1 MKKGLALV
9 VVLVVLPVVAWLA
22 ATFYVG
28 LRVEQ
33 VVRDEVAKME
43 ILPGQKDI
51 LLDVVR
57 YERGLLSS
65 SAHTCLIIQGEL
77 AAMPQAAALSGQV
90 TGTATG
96 QLPRGRR
103 QAGAPDPG

>member
-57 YERGLLSS
+57 YERGLFSS
-65 SAHTCLIIQGEL
+65 SA
-77 AAMPQAAALSGQV
+77 
-90 TGTATG
+90 
-96 QLPRGRR
+96 
-103 QAGAPDPG
+103 

>member
-57 YERGLLSS
+57 YERGLFSSLS
-65 SAHTCLIIQGEL
+65 LIHISE
-77 AAMPQAAALSGQV
+77 P
-90 TGTATG
+90 T
-96 QLPRGRR
+96 RR
-103 QAGAPDPG
+103 S